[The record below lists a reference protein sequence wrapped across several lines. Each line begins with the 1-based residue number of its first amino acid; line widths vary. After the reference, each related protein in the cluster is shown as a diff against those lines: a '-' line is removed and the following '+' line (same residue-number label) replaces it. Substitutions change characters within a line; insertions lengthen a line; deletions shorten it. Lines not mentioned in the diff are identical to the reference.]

1 MFLRL
6 AQADWAEH
14 RKFLA
19 KNYSCRKKNYNPNAI
34 FPSLSDQAPP
44 QIAELE
50 N

>member
-19 KNYSCRKKNYNPNAI
+19 KNYSCRKKYYNPNDYLLLAMA
-34 FPSLSDQAPP
+34 SKTTAKR
-44 QIAELE
+44 
-50 N
+50 